1 MKRIWPLLLIALVL
15 AIVVAAGWW
24 LRGESPAPD
33 MHVQAVMPLPASG
46 AAMTAPEMTSSLL
59 PRDDV
64 PLLSESADA
73 GVADAVEALRQAR
86 LHGDPRAPAI
96 ERSAAPDAAS
106 PEELADP
113 EAYQRY
119 EARQNLRVY
128 RDYVKAA
135 ESELPKLRAQ
145 VSAGRAGGLT
155 PEQLREGEEKLRR
168 IEDMRNQLLGDHPE
182 LSAPPP

>member
-1 MKRIWPLLLIALVL
+1 MKNKTVAAWLAFVGGPLGMHRFYLHGLSDMLGWLLPIPTALGIYGIQRVQQLGQDDHSSWVLIPLLGFTIA
-15 AIVVAAGWW
+15 AC
-24 LRGESPAPD
+24 
-33 MHVQAVMPLPASG
+33 
-46 AAMTAPEMTSSLL
+46 
-59 PRDDV
+59 
-64 PLLSESADA
+64 
-73 GVADAVEALRQAR
+73 ALRAILYALMTPEAWNAR
-86 LHGDPRAPAI
+86 YNP
-96 ERSAAPDAAS
+96 SAAPDAAT

-135 ESELPKLRAQ
+135 DTELPKLRAQ